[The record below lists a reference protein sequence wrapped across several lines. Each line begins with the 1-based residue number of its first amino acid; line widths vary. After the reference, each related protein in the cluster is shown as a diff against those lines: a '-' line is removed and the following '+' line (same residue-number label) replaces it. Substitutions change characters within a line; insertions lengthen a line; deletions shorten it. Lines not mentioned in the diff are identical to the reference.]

1 MILRIATI
9 VFPIFAIVAVGYLYA
24 RRKKPEMAMLNQL
37 NMDIFMP
44 ALIFFVLVRKEFES
58 EEYLP
63 LALAAI
69 LVVLGSG
76 LLSYPIARRLGFDWR
91 TFVPPM
97 MFTNYGNLG
106 LPLFVL
112 AFGDTALSAAV
123 VLFIAGNFLHFTLGR
138 YFLDHTVR
146 PLALL
151 RTPILMASI
160 LGLLFNVLQWH
171 LPKAIE
177 FPIEMMGQVAI
188 PLLLFSLGARLTKF
202 DWHDWK
208 IGLVGAIVCPVVGV
222 FNRCDNGVSL
232 TTTRPTNEATDTFR
246 SAAAR
251 GTQFSVCRT
260 IQSGTTQ
267 GCVYRDDRQ
276 SILRSSYPNN
286 VGVSIKLRCDVWFP
300 ECFSA
305 IP

>member
-188 PLLLFSLGARLTKF
+188 PLLLFSLGVRLTKF

-222 FNRCDNGVSL
+222 LIALITASVLQLPDLQMRQLILFGALPPAVLNFLFAEQFNQEPRKVASIVMIGNLS
-232 TTTRPTNEATDTFR
+232 
-246 SAAAR
+246 
-251 GTQFSVCRT
+251 
-260 IQSGTTQ
+260 
-267 GCVYRDDRQ
+267 CV
-276 SILRSSYPNN
+276 
-286 VGVSIKLRCDVWFP
+286 VV
-300 ECFSA
+300 
-305 IP
+305 IPIMLVFLLN